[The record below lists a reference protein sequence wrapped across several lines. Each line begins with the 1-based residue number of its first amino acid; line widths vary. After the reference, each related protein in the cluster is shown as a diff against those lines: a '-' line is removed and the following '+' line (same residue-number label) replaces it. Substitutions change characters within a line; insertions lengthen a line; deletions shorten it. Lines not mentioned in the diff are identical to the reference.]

1 MNETLCKHR
10 DKFNYYN
17 IVNGR
22 FRFDESLTRGEL
34 ATIAESEGQEA
45 LDKLPRQVGRAR
57 SGRDLDDILFTN
69 RAGEE
74 GKHLTLDECI
84 EYFLS

>member
-1 MNETLCKHR
+1 MRETLCKHR
-10 DKFNYYN
+10 DKFNYFN
-17 IVNGR
+17 IVSGR

-34 ATIAESEGQEA
+34 ATIAETEGQEA
-45 LDKLPRQVGRAR
+45 LDKLPRQIGRAR
-57 SGRDLDDILFTN
+57 TGRDLDDILFTN

>member
-22 FRFDESLTRGEL
+22 FRYDEALSRGDL
-34 ATIAESEGQEA
+34 ATIAESEGQTS
-45 LDKLPRQVGRAR
+45 LDRLPRQIGRAR
-57 SGRDLDDILFTN
+57 AGRDLDDILFTN

>member
-1 MNETLCKHR
+1 MNETLCQNR

-22 FRFDESLTRGEL
+22 FRFDEALTRGEL
-34 ATIAESEGQEA
+34 ATIAESEGQTS
-45 LDKLPRQVGRAR
+45 LDRLPRQIGRAR
-57 SGRDLDDILFTN
+57 TGRDLDDILFTN
-69 RAGEE
+69 RAGED
-74 GKHLTLDECI
+74 GKHLTFDECI